1 MKMTLP
7 LKIKELVNYDL
18 CDFLWH
24 NRMFKLKDIED
35 LGNSYKK
42 EIYNTSKNGI
52 NMYNDTNF
60 MIYKSG
66 IINDI
71 IRYYINYK
79 HKKIII
85 IEYDID
91 KNILIDPLYSFV
103 EDNNRYA
110 LGVKINFNNIKFIF
124 RLLGTIEVL
133 QRNKINDI
141 KLLEIFSKE
150 HKTIYNVYDD
160 LDRFKKGLY
169 YRNIKSL
176 SYILTLSSQLDQ
188 PNIFTEVTNEI
199 IDYLIEN
206 NEIITEN
213 NRYNIYR
220 NIEDNEAT
228 YHIIIGNY
236 ICSFIVNDEMIDI
249 VTGYSDDDGI
259 ISAKSIIGIDKSQN
273 RYNGFMR
280 LLYYEL
286 RHYMNVTIKFSELC
300 YLFID
305 EIEYVDELYKYMLC
319 YENIISNILKP
330 YVISDII
337 NKHIMD
343 YMI

>member
-1 MKMTLP
+1 MTIP

-24 NRMFKLKDIED
+24 NRMFKPKDIEV

-52 NMYNDTNF
+52 NMYNNDTNF

-79 HKKIII
+79 NKKIII

-91 KNILIDPLYSFV
+91 KNILIDPFYSFV
-103 EDNNRYA
+103 EDNNKYA
-110 LGVKINFNNIKFIF
+110 LGVRINLNNILFIF
-124 RLLGTIEVL
+124 RLLSASEVFSK
-133 QRNKINDI
+133 NKMSDI

-150 HKTIYNVYDD
+150 HKTIYNAYDD
-160 LDRFKKGLY
+160 LNRFKKGLY
-169 YRNIKSL
+169 YRNIKEV
-176 SYILTLSSQLDQ
+176 SYIFTFSSQLDQ
-188 PNIFTEVTNEI
+188 SNIFTQITDDM
-199 IDYLIEN
+199 IDYLVEDY
-206 NEIITEN
+206 EIITEN

-220 NIEDNEAT
+220 NIDDNEAT
-228 YHIIIGNY
+228 YHIIIGNH
-236 ICSFIVNDEMIDI
+236 ICSFIVNNEMIDI
-249 VTGYSDDDGI
+249 VTGYSNNDDI
-259 ISAKSIIGIDKSQN
+259 ISAKSVIGIDKSQN
-273 RYNGFMR
+273 RYSGFMR